1 MNKLYNIDKKNKTAG
16 FTLIEL
22 IIIIA
27 VIAIITGISVVSA
40 LGWIAHSKY
49 KQNNEAARTI
59 YYAMQSRLAVSAS
72 RGVQDDLKADINKY
86 STDIST
92 ERKDAFGLPTQ
103 KDNEGNVH
111 LYSYI
116 KVDKG
121 DYNSNSKSDAEKFI
135 FSLIRP
141 YIFDESILDGSFV
154 VEFDNTAGTVH
165 SVFYS
170 SSVSGFDYSTE
181 GISTAITTYYINK
194 ENRSEDELEDCGIG
208 YYASNQINVGALSST
223 NLRITNLSLN
233 NEETLNLRFSSNSTA
248 LDNDTKFT
256 LKFYEKKDG
265 EIGQVEN
272 EDHFLFSTVITKDV
286 FSSGCEYDTAG
297 NQYVLS
303 NLTLK
308 DKNNNEATVPFIV
321 KYNGTAYELILD
333 ASMTSEKMAYLRR
346 DEENG
351 INDIKGLSITRLNN
365 VITGLDLDKPKD
377 IFAVGEIGVNEAAI
391 GNQEYTL
398 GAPIKSSTENTMFA
412 ATPSDEV
419 EGTETYKLY
428 EISKNRHLIN
438 VEFMEKNYGTSSDKR
453 KYELITNLNWDS
465 NVIYGIES
473 SAKPEDHNLAL
484 FPSIKKLAK
493 SATLDGSG
501 FILQNFRLGF
511 GSNVNLGDYP
521 VANTSETDNKAVSLG
536 IVAVNEGSIESLY
549 FRKATLSARLSDKTN
564 EDNKISRVATDTL
577 KYIGIVSGVNYGNIH
592 NLCFYSNCS
601 VDADLDYSKTGAT
614 REDGAGIGMVAGA
627 MKLDNKQKVSRLL
640 IRGSVN
646 GNITNVGD
654 VSFTETSI
662 NGNDAD
668 SGYRFTG
675 IGSVCGYAAFTD
687 SSNKTM
693 IGEPKISDEAAGTP
707 IEAVS
712 TTMRSGLNSL
722 GKKSILNQASVKGN
736 MFTGGIIGNLNTT
749 ATSTDSSHQIINVF
763 NEGYISAEKNPH
775 NGDSAKLA
783 EFEKE
788 GATFDTLEG
797 FFTGGIVGYAYNSRI
812 SACTYTMKDAEKIAA
827 YSKESTAKTELMKDA
842 KGFFVGG
849 ISGFSDTSNVE
860 SCKTAT
866 GGYLVG
872 YDYVGGITGGMKG
885 EEVNNNHYV
894 IISGNTINKAY
905 VVGHSFVGGVA
916 GSNRA
921 GSKIMNCNNDGAVAG
936 YGIDIGGIVG
946 KNVGTDGKEAL
957 ISNCSST
964 LYDYGSQIFNLVKNV
979 WQFFGSNVGG
989 QVGFN
994 EHGTVRYEITSTS
1007 EDETTVSSVSVGKN
1021 NVGGFIGYNSTK
1033 GNLRLGTDDDK
1044 AGYVSGRVY
1053 GTGDCIGGFIG
1064 LNTEAGILNK
1074 KITVSTNNIEG
1085 RYLIGG
1091 VIGANIIAP
1100 DSDTSMAIK
1109 YDNPISKISGTAAV
1123 GGIIGY
1129 NRLVKDIDKSILSPE
1144 DATQDDYYTNFISIS
1159 DKNIINDSSDKLT
1172 TDKEYLF
1179 SIDGNISTGL
1189 VFNNAEVSAVTYGGG
1204 IMGIN
1209 AQDSKLVIKDAINKG
1224 KITEAGATGDK
1235 IIVKNIV
1242 GESVSDSYIT
1252 GLISGI
1258 IGFVNTN
1265 TVIDNCENKGAVD
1278 YKFSGY
1284 GAIAGLN
1291 CGLIKNCKMSSNM
1304 GKNTINIIGGIVGIN
1319 YDDGKD
1325 GKKKITSSDSNYD
1338 YEYHCGTIEDC
1349 EKSSGTTLTGKGYV
1363 GGIAGLNIRSK
1374 DTNGKTY
1381 KGGIIKNCVSY
1392 GEVSGKENAGGFVG
1406 INLGKLSLKAENSGD
1421 SGKRL
1426 VVNSTNYA
1434 GGLVGKNTGKDTS
1447 AIGSIE
1453 SSGFGKYATVK
1464 VKATNEYAGGMVG
1477 YLEKGEIKGTKEND
1491 TIDYIVNYA
1500 KVDSEYFSGGIA
1512 GKVNDEK
1519 NEDKYLADIIYAENQ
1534 GEVTSARGYAGGII
1548 PENNIKLQ
1556 ECVNRGNVTSSG
1568 SFAGG
1573 ITAVNNSKIIQ
1584 CEVSA
1589 NGSKSISITS
1599 AKTVGGAVVADNPNG
1614 SVVAGC
1620 TAGNNDQDGKVY
1632 IEGNKLTTIGYII
1645 GTNSGVIR
1653 NCKAKSKV
1661 DFKTNKNDITLGG
1674 IVGKNTKDGYI
1685 NYDKTNGNYVSHD
1698 KTLESSIDVT
1708 SSDKLKKVKYL
1719 GGIVGENYGH
1729 VANVKFDGNIGS
1741 STYDATAGAGTA
1753 VGGIAGINGKDSS
1766 AENGGLIEKAFISGA
1781 YIRIKGFFG
1790 ANKSQSSKEK
1800 IAASAYVGGIVGLN
1814 KEGASV
1820 NNTYIDSNEIST
1832 IQLTNGMLGGIAGA
1846 NEGNIKYS
1854 GYAEEMPMVD
1864 YAKEIINSS
1873 NNADLREFRNLFG
1886 KKITDP
1892 YINSI
1897 TNEEKKQKIQKVKND
1912 IDNKF
1917 ETRTNNCP
1925 DSDSPSNLDSTIN
1938 PNNAGKVTTIKMDGG
1953 KGYAAGITALNAKT
1967 GSLKECASGKWMI
1980 FGDKLGGSAGDE
1992 NSFVSGVTAINESDK
2007 EFSYNINNAFVCRRE
2022 NSKKTLRYA
2031 GGVIALQSNSST
2043 SDWKVSSC
2051 INLGVVKEYNAH
2063 DVSGIITNWINNGG
2077 NVENCYNFGTLF
2089 TNYQAS
2095 DSGTASGIVGLING
2109 LTSGQTINIVS
2120 CQNHGIINLPVS
2132 SGLDL
2137 TKPLLNQTSNTNL
2150 CGNDIGGIVSKI
2162 YAPENSNE
2170 LFKINIVDCVNGKD
2184 ATVIGFSKAVGIMCW
2199 VGSGNKNISLNSIIV
2214 NINRCRN
2221 YCDNIVSFNNKP
2233 GIKKLMRDRTAGI
2246 FGNKANGNNNNI
2258 QEAAYNAGGGRISIR
2273 NCFNVCSSDP
2283 EASDEWG
2290 KYVINQSGNYGTKP
2304 FMFKD
2309 CSNNYYMDYSS
2320 FNYKSKNVL
2329 SIGESAKEASVQKS
2343 NVTGAT
2349 STIVPKDVYI
2359 NNNNYAEV
2367 KNSLTRVYAVNDTSA
2382 NADVK
2387 YKAVTNGETYKLQSF
2402 SEDNAWVS
2410 DNVIKAN
2417 INDGTEIKTTDI
2429 GSIHFSFKDYD
2440 GSGKPSGGDITD
2452 DDVEGLYE
2460 NLIDSDTLSQV
2471 TDVSINASE
2480 GKYKVTWNDPN
2491 LSTEYYD
2498 VEAKLYK
2505 FDKGV
2510 TFDIDNLD
2518 SYTSNLVEGS
2528 GLNLKSFQKDIE
2540 FNFPNSITID
2550 KDHDYYVVV
2559 RVRPQNSNIANN
2571 NIDIWSDYAYTSAQ
2585 NIMTKPDLEVIRYQ
2599 GNWYLHLKNADEF
2612 PTDTNWVVTAK
2623 TIDGKLKDKKISK
2636 SNSGT
2641 TPLPYCVIFNPGA
2654 DCDSVLRAT
2663 AIDEATDTTY
2673 MESELFNA
2681 SVFIPK
2687 SYIPSANGNIIIKNA
2702 AGTSENKA
2710 DIKPTGKSYD
2720 DFEYTVNIQTNSSFA
2735 YQPEF
2740 RVELYGTDNNEGSE
2754 TYGKQV
2760 TIASQLVAINAS
2772 NPTSVTFDSSN
2783 LPDAEEFGNYSD
2795 IKFMITYA
2803 STGLGPVY
2811 NYFKVSDADAAK
2823 IKNGTNGFTRDKG
2836 YVYDKSTKEA
2846 YYSNPVNNTYGGN
2859 YTSTN
2864 NRFEG
2869 QYTINFKDKPNISP
2883 DDVCSINEDD
2893 LMTYTYKWDESVTAS
2908 NDYDVKIYGLTLED
2922 PTNPDST
2929 ISNEVEEDISD
2940 FYEDATKKTIKVATN
2955 DWSYDAIRLEVTNL
2969 GTGDN
2974 TGNNY
2979 YLGNKSTK
2987 NFIIPKRLPKL
2998 EAPNVSLVDQ
3008 DGLKYKISWSGDIK
3022 EDYTV
3027 GFKVMLKDNEG
3038 LHEVGRVDDKNASHL
3053 VTDLEDYSGKDVEIY
3068 VVALADPANN
3078 GGAYYDSPAGT
3089 STDETILKRLSRPKV
3104 NFKWNDEFTTD
3115 EGYVSEED
3123 FSSETSRLFAE
3134 VTGSSK
3140 LNGSYLLYGLL
3151 YENEADVNAAKGQL
3165 DNIIPGSDDI
3175 TNETNKNIMTGVQ
3188 ALVEASRLYA
3198 FGFNGRKIAEDEGST
3213 TSPYTYSLALEDFGN
3228 GEEEWSLKY
3237 AGRYVLPLIRST
3249 GNTDISSSY
3258 SWSNYLKLPKVKF
3271 SSPNVTKDIATVEMK
3286 GNVFDLPRYNI
3297 TPRQEI
3303 TSNMEFE
3310 TYNWSRPDDCE
3321 DSYDITLNLNNNT
3334 MSEDGSINAWEVN
3347 AMLSITT
3354 AKVGSKEY
3362 LTCEIKRGDSEMNLK
3377 KIKEKIEE
3385 AVLYDKA
3392 LDEAED
3398 TTTPRRVR
3406 ENEEDGVMYY
3416 YTLNDDDTINT
3427 EKYFTYEEGDD
3438 GYASYGY
3445 NGDVYYVEKEIKEE
3459 DDTATCKLTIPG
3471 FTNYIAGT
3479 VLYDGA
3485 NYIHYL
3491 FKKNLILNFERDKDE
3506 YKYSL
3511 IVPRPAGNYNFNVD
3525 GEGGNTYDCSASYT
3539 SVYINEGSFVTH
3551 GNDNSE
3557 QFVSSDE
3564 VKVTNDKLD

>member
-1 MNKLYNIDKKNKTAG
+1 MNKLYNIYKKNKTAG

-22 IIIIA
+22 IVIIA
-27 VIAIITGISVVSA
+27 VMAIITGISVVSA

-92 ERKDAFGLPTQ
+92 ERKDSFGLPTQ

-121 DYNSNSKSDAEKFI
+121 DYNSNSKSDAVKFI
-135 FSLIRP
+135 FSLLRP

-181 GISTAITTYYINK
+181 GISTAITTYHINK
-194 ENRSEDELEDCGIG
+194 ENRSEDELEECGIG
-208 YYASNQINVGALSST
+208 YYASNQINVAALSST

-248 LDNDTKFT
+248 SDNDTKFT

-265 EIGQVEN
+265 EIGQVVD

-286 FSSGCEYDTAG
+286 FSTGCEYDTAG
-297 NQYVLS
+297 NQYALS

-346 DEENG
+346 DMENG
-351 INDIKGLSITRLNN
+351 INDINGLSITRLNN

-398 GAPIKSSTENTMFA
+398 GTPIKSSTENTMFA
-412 ATPSDEV
+412 AAPSDEV

-473 SAKPEDHNLAL
+473 SAKPEDHALAL
-484 FPSIKKLAK
+484 FPSIKKLAE

-536 IVAVNEGSIESLY
+536 IVAVNRGSIESLY

-577 KYIGIVSGVNYGNIH
+577 KNIGIVSGVNYGNIH

-614 REDGAGIGMVAGA
+614 REDGAGIGMVAGV
-627 MKLDNKQKVSRLL
+627 MKLGDKQKVSRLL

-646 GNITNVGD
+646 GNIANVGD

-662 NGNDAD
+662 NGSDAN

-687 SSNKTM
+687 PDNKTM
-693 IGEPKISDEAAGTP
+693 IGEPKISDDAAGTP

-736 MFTGGIIGNLNTT
+736 MFTGGIVGNLNTT

-812 SACTYTMKDAEKIAA
+812 SACTYTMKDAEKIAD
-827 YSKESTAKTELMKDA
+827 YSKESTAKNKLMEDA

-849 ISGFSDTSNVE
+849 ICGFSDTSNVE

-894 IISGNTINKAY
+894 VISGNTINKAY

-916 GSNRA
+916 GSNRE

-946 KNVGTDGKEAL
+946 KNVGTDDKEAL

-994 EHGTVRYEITSTS
+994 EYGTVRYEITSTS

-1021 NVGGFIGYNSTK
+1021 NVGGFIGYNSTE

-1044 AGYVSGRVY
+1044 PGYVSGRVY

-1074 KITVSTNNIEG
+1074 RITVSTNNIEG

-1204 IMGIN
+1204 IMGFD
-1209 AQDSKLVIKDAINKG
+1209 AKDSKLVIKDAINRG
-1224 KITEAGATGDK
+1224 KITEAGDNTEKIKVIDLVGD
-1235 IIVKNIV
+1235 
-1242 GESVSDSYIT
+1242 SVNEIYRT

-1258 IGFVNTN
+1258 IGFVNPN

-1284 GAIAGLN
+1284 GAVAGLN
-1291 CGLIKNCKMSSNM
+1291 LGLIKNCKMSSNM
-1304 GKNTINIIGGIVGIN
+1304 GKRTIDIIGGIVGIN
-1319 YDDGKD
+1319 YDDGEDEQKD
-1325 GKKKITSSDSNYD
+1325 FNGISSDYT
-1338 YEYHCGTIEDC
+1338 YKYYCGTITGC
-1349 EKSSGTTLTGKGYV
+1349 EKSQETTITGKNYV

-1374 DTNGKTY
+1374 DTSGNSY
-1381 KGGIIKNCVSY
+1381 KGGIIKNCISY
-1392 GEVSGKENAGGFVG
+1392 GEVSGENNAGGFVG
-1406 INLGKLSLKAENSGD
+1406 INLGKLSLKAEDSSD

-1426 VVNSTNYA
+1426 VVHSTQYA
-1434 GGLVGKNTGKDTS
+1434 GGLVGRNTGKEET
-1447 AIGSIE
+1447 AVGSVE

-1464 VKATNEYAGGMVG
+1464 VKATGNYAGGLVG
-1477 YLEKGEIKGTKEND
+1477 HLEKGEIAGTNEDD
-1491 TIDYIVNYA
+1491 TINYIINYA
-1500 KVDSEYFSGGIA
+1500 TVDSDKYSGGIA
-1512 GKVNDEK
+1512 GKIENDA
-1519 NEDKYLADIIYAENQ
+1519 NIRYAENR
-1534 GEVTSARGYAGGII
+1534 GEVTSSKGYAGGII
-1548 PENNIKLQ
+1548 PENNIKLK

-1573 ITAVNNSKIIQ
+1573 ITAVNNSEIIQ

-1620 TAGNNDQDGKVY
+1620 TVGNNDQDGKVY

-1674 IVGKNTKDGYI
+1674 IVGKNTEEGYI
-1685 NYDKTNGNYVSHD
+1685 NYKKNDSGNYVSHY

-1753 VGGIAGINGKDSS
+1753 VGGIAGINAKESK
-1766 AENGGLIEKAFISGA
+1766 ATEGGLIEDAFISGA

-1820 NNTYIDSNEIST
+1820 NNTYIDSNKIST

-1846 NEGNIKYS
+1846 NEGIIKYS

-1864 YAKEIINSS
+1864 YAKETINSS
-1873 NNADLREFRNLFG
+1873 NNDDLREFRNLFG
-1886 KKITDP
+1886 KKITDI
-1892 YINSI
+1892 YIDSI
-1897 TNEEKKQKIQKVKND
+1897 TDTEKKQKIQKVKND

-1925 DSDSPSNLDSTIN
+1925 DSDSPSNLDSTIT
-1938 PNNAGKVTTIKMDGG
+1938 PNNASKVTTIKMDGG
-1953 KGYAAGITALNAKT
+1953 KGYVAGITGLNAKT
-1967 GSLKECASGKWMI
+1967 GSLTECASGKWMI
-1980 FGDKLGGSAGDE
+1980 FGDKLGGNAGDE
-1992 NSFVSGVTAINESDK
+1992 NSFVSGITAINESDK

-2022 NSKKTLRYA
+2022 INKKTLRYA

-2089 TNYQAS
+2089 TNYQLP

-2120 CQNHGIINLPVS
+2120 CQNHGIINLPVG

-2137 TKPLLNQTSNTNL
+2137 TKPLLNQTSNTYQ

-2184 ATVIGFSKAVGIMCW
+2184 STVIGFSKAVGIMCW
-2199 VGSGNKNISLNSIIV
+2199 VGSKDKDINSIIV

-2221 YCDNIVSFNNKP
+2221 YCDNIVSFNNKT
-2233 GIKKLMRDRTAGI
+2233 GNRKIMRDRTAGI
-2246 FGNKANGNNNNI
+2246 FGNKANGKNSRI
-2258 QEAAYNAGGGRISIR
+2258 TEVAYNAGGGRISIR

-2283 EASDEWG
+2283 KDGDIWG
-2290 KYVINQSGNYGTKP
+2290 KYVVNQSGDYGTRP

-2320 FNYKSKNVL
+2320 FNYKNTNVL
-2329 SIGESAKEASVQKS
+2329 SIGESAKEENVQKS
-2343 NVTGAT
+2343 NVSGAT
-2349 STIVPKDVYI
+2349 STIVPKDVVTPNSYDT
-2359 NNNNYAEV
+2359 V

-2382 NADVK
+2382 NDDVK
-2387 YKAVTNGETYKLQSF
+2387 YKAVTNGETYNLQKF
-2402 SEDNAWVS
+2402 STDNAWIS
-2410 DNVIKAN
+2410 GEKIKAN
-2417 INDGTEIKTTDI
+2417 INDGTETKTTDI
-2429 GSIHFSFKDYD
+2429 ADIHFSFKDYD

-2460 NLIDSDTLSQV
+2460 NLIDSDTLSPV
-2471 TDVSINASE
+2471 TDVSISASE

-2491 LSTEYYD
+2491 ASTEYYD
-2498 VEAKLYK
+2498 IEAKLYK
-2505 FDKGV
+2505 FDKGFA
-2510 TFDIDNLD
+2510 FDVENLD
-2518 SYTSNLVEGS
+2518 SYISNVVEGS
-2528 GLNLKSFQKDIE
+2528 GLNLQSFQKDIE

-2550 KDHDYYVVV
+2550 KDYDYYVVV

-2599 GNWYLHLKNADEF
+2599 GKWYLHLKNADEF

-2623 TIDGKLKDKKISK
+2623 TIDGKITNKQISK
-2636 SNSGT
+2636 SNSNT
-2641 TPLPYCVIFNPGA
+2641 KPLPYCVDFTLSN

-2663 AIDEATDTTY
+2663 AKDDTTDTTY

-2687 SYIPSANGNIIIKNA
+2687 NYIPSANGNIIIKNA

-2720 DFEYTVNIQTNSSFA
+2720 DFEYTVNIQTNASFA

-2772 NPTSVTFDSSN
+2772 NPTTVTFDSSN
-2783 LPDAEEFGNYSD
+2783 LPDIEEFENYSD

-2823 IKNGTNGFTRDKG
+2823 IKNGDSGFTRTNG
-2836 YVYDKSTKEA
+2836 YVYDKSTSEA
-2846 YYSNPVNNTYGGN
+2846 YYSNPVNEAYKGS
-2859 YTSTN
+2859 YTNN

-2869 QYTINFKDKPNISP
+2869 QYTINFKDKPIISP
-2883 DDVCSINEDD
+2883 EGVCSINEDD
-2893 LMTYTYKWDESVTAS
+2893 LMTYTYKWDESVLAS
-2908 NDYDVKIYGLTLED
+2908 NNYDVKIYGLTLEN
-2922 PTNPDST
+2922 PTNPNSS
-2929 ISNEVEEDISD
+2929 ISNEVEEDISE
-2940 FYEDATKKTIKVATN
+2940 FYADVTKKIIKIATN

-2979 YLGNKSTK
+2979 LLGNKSTK
-2987 NFIIPKRLPKL
+2987 NFLIPKRLPKL

-3008 DGLKYKISWSGDIK
+3008 DGLKYKISWSGDIID
-3022 EDYTV
+3022 DYTV
-3027 GFKVMLKDNEG
+3027 GFKAMLKDDEG
-3038 LHEVGRVDDKNASHL
+3038 LHEVGVVDDKNASHL
-3053 VTDLEDYSGKDVEIY
+3053 VTDLEDYSGKDVEIF
-3068 VVALADPANN
+3068 VVALADPDNN
-3078 GGAYYDSPAGT
+3078 GGIYYDSPAGT
-3089 STDETILKRLSRPKV
+3089 STDETILKRLDRPEV

-3115 EGYVSEED
+3115 DGYVSEED

-3134 VTGSSK
+3134 VTGTSK

-3151 YENEADVNAAKGQL
+3151 YENDADVKAAKEQL
-3165 DNIIPGSDDI
+3165 DSIIPDSGNI
-3175 TNETNKNIMTGVQ
+3175 TNETNKNIMTGVED
-3188 ALVEASRLYA
+3188 LVEASRLYA
-3198 FGFNGRKIAEDEGST
+3198 FGFKGRKIAEDEGSAS
-3213 TSPYTYSLALEDFGN
+3213 SPYTYSLALEDFGN

-3271 SSPNVTKDIATVEMK
+3271 STPNVTKDIATVEMK

-3297 TPRQEI
+3297 APRQEI

-3310 TYNWSRPDDCE
+3310 TYNWSRPDNYE
-3321 DSYDITLNLNNNT
+3321 DSYDVTLNLNNNT
-3334 MSEDGSINAWEVN
+3334 MSEDGSVNAWEVN
-3347 AMLSITT
+3347 AKLSITT
-3354 AKVGSKEY
+3354 VKVDTKEY
-3362 LTCEIKRGDSEMNLK
+3362 LTCEIKRGDSEMNLE

-3385 AVLYDKA
+3385 AILYDKT
-3392 LDEAED
+3392 LDEDED
-3398 TTTPRRVR
+3398 TTTPRRVK
-3406 ENEEDGVMYY
+3406 ENETDGVMYY
-3416 YTLNDDDTINT
+3416 YTLNDDNTINT
-3427 EKYFTYEEGDD
+3427 EEYFTYEEGDD

-3445 NGDVYYVEKEIKEE
+3445 NGDVYYVEKEITEN

-3471 FTNYIAGT
+3471 FTNYIVGT

-3491 FKKNLILNFERDKDE
+3491 FKKNLILNFEKDKDE

-3511 IVPRPAGNYNFNVD
+3511 IMPRPAGNYNFNVD

-3551 GNDNSE
+3551 GNDDSE

-3564 VKVTNDKLD
+3564 VKVTNDKLE